1 MEINIDTIL
10 AIVGV
15 IATILIG
22 YLGVRYTLKY
32 RKKTDI
38 IFLKNSSISLFKSI
52 VKNLDDIEINFKGKR
67 IDENLIVFKGTFF
80 NNGNVDIDNS
90 IVHKPL
96 ELELPEN
103 YSWVNQKI
111 IGCSDGLEVEL
122 TQTDNKI
129 VFNWDLFKEGE
140 YITFDS
146 LVEFK
151 SNNDNKEEIKDISKG
166 LLKGITFNHRI
177 TNLKGINKEGAI
189 PRPMP
194 FGGMLFLSILLLSIV
209 IGGYYISIGQYF
221 FPSYQVYN
229 EINIDSTQYFVQ
241 ANAENEHQIKLT
253 STSGEEIK
261 TVTKEEYKK
270 LRRSDLLLK
279 KKEINYWRLIIVG
292 LFSTLYLIGFFAIV
306 ITEFRQRRLYKKLK
320 IVAEKYD
327 DLDFE
332 DRRQVGFKLFEFKF
346 K

>member
-1 MEINIDTIL
+1 
-10 AIVGV
+10 
-15 IATILIG
+15 
-22 YLGVRYTLKY
+22 
-32 RKKTDI
+32 
-38 IFLKNSSISLFKSI
+38 
-52 VKNLDDIEINFKGKR
+52 
-67 IDENLIVFKGTFF
+67 
-80 NNGNVDIDNS
+80 
-90 IVHKPL
+90 
-96 ELELPEN
+96 
-103 YSWVNQKI
+103 
-111 IGCSDGLEVEL
+111 
-122 TQTDNKI
+122 
-129 VFNWDLFKEGE
+129 
-140 YITFDS
+140 
-146 LVEFK
+146 
-151 SNNDNKEEIKDISKG
+151 
-166 LLKGITFNHRI
+166 
-177 TNLKGINKEGAI
+177 
-189 PRPMP
+189 MP